1 MGTSNWQN
9 ISYVIDIIKAIN
21 PYRILDFGMG
31 FGRWGILARE
41 FLEVWGDENYS
52 GTWKRQIDGVEV
64 FPDYIKPYH
73 QHFYSNIYIEEGYE
87 WIQKCSFGYDLV
99 IFGDVIEHFEK
110 SRGLELIEKALTIS
124 QYILINIPLGEYW
137 KQSKKNK
144 NKFEEHKSVWSS
156 SDFNQYK
163 HKVMKYFRDNT
174 GRKFCVA
181 LISKAPIN
189 LDKMILEQYG
199 KYFHVKNFLKYKLKL
214 NKLVDF
220 IERKKY

>member
-9 ISYVIDIIKAIN
+9 ISYVVDVIKTIN
-21 PYRILDFGMG
+21 PYKILDFGMG

-52 GTWKRQIDGVEV
+52 GKWKRQIDGVEV

-73 QHFYSNIYIEEGYE
+73 QYFYSNIYMEEGYE
-87 WIQKCSFGYDLV
+87 WLKKCSLKYDLV

-110 SRGLELIEKALTIS
+110 SRGLELIEKALSIS
-124 QYILINIPLGEYW
+124 QFILINIPLGENW
-137 KQSKKNK
+137 EQSEKNK
-144 NKFEEHKSVWSS
+144 NKFEEHKSVWSG
-156 SDFNQYK
+156 SDFNLYK

-174 GRKFCVA
+174 GRKFCVV
-181 LISKAPIN
+181 LISKTPIN

-199 KYFHVKNFLKYKLKL
+199 KYFHLKNFLRYKLKL